1 VNTPDAVSRRA
12 NKKNKEAPMRRVITT
27 ALAAAALIGAVEA
40 QANYT
45 KTKYPI
51 VLVHGVTGFDTIGG
65 LINYFHTIPWNLE
78 RSGAKVY
85 VASVSA
91 LNDSEQRGDALA
103 KQIVPWATANG
114 GKVNLIGHSQG
125 SPTSRVAASLRPDL
139 VASVTSVNGV
149 NKGSKVAD
157 VLRGVIPPNS
167 AIEGGVNGLANAIGG
182 VINLLSG
189 SSNPQNALAALKTLT
204 TSGTSALNSRH
215 PWGVNNSSYCAKS
228 TEVQN
233 VRGHTIRYFSWTGN
247 TSYTN
252 VFDAVDPFLAITGLA
267 FGSEKNDGLVGVCST
282 YLGQVI
288 GDGYNM
294 NHVDAIN
301 HLLGVRGWTDPVSLY
316 RQHANRLKN
325 KGV

>member
-1 VNTPDAVSRRA
+1 MRRA
-12 NKKNKEAPMRRVITT
+12 FTATLA
-27 ALAAAALIGAVEA
+27 ALALAGAVEA
-40 QANYT
+40 QASYT

-78 RSGAKVY
+78 RDGAKVY
-85 VASVSA
+85 VASVAA
-91 LNDSEQRGDALA
+91 LNDSEQRGAELA
-103 KQIVPWATANG
+103 RQIVPWATANG
-114 GKVNLIGHSQG
+114 GKVNLMGHSQG

-139 VASVTSVNGV
+139 VASVTSINGV

-157 VLRGVIPPNS
+157 VIRGVIPANGL
-167 AIEGGVNGLANAIGG
+167 IEGGANAIAVALGS

-189 SSNPQNALAALKTLT
+189 SSNPQNGVAALGTLT
-204 TSGTSALNSRH
+204 TPGTAALNGRH
-215 PWGVNNSSYCAKS
+215 PWGVNNASYCAKS
-228 TEVQN
+228 TEVHN
-233 VRGHTIRYFSWTGN
+233 VRGNNIRYFSWTGN

-252 VFDAVDPFLAITGLA
+252 VLDVVDPFLAITGLV

-282 YLGQVI
+282 YLGQVL
-288 GDGYNM
+288 GDSYSM

-301 HLLGVRGWTDPVSLY
+301 HLFGIRGWTEPVSLY

-325 KGV
+325 KGI

>member
-1 VNTPDAVSRRA
+1 
-12 NKKNKEAPMRRVITT
+12 MRRVICT
-27 ALAAAALIGAVEA
+27 ALAAVALVGAATA
-40 QANYT
+40 QAGYT
-45 KTKYPI
+45 QTKYPI
-51 VLVHGVTGFDTIGG
+51 VLVHGISGFDTLGG

-78 RSGAKVY
+78 RDGAKVY
-85 VASVSA
+85 VASVA
-91 LNDSEQRGDALA
+91 AFNDSEQRGADLA
-103 KQIVPWATANG
+103 RQIVPWAAANG

-157 VLRGVIPPNS
+157 VVRGVVPPNG
-167 AIEGGVNGLANAIGG
+167 AIEGGANTIANALGM

-189 SSNPQNALAALKTLT
+189 NNNPQDGLASLETLT
-204 TSGTSALNSRH
+204 TPGTAALNSRH
-215 PWGVNNSSYCAKS
+215 PWGVNNASYCAKS

-233 VRGHTIRYFSWTGN
+233 VRGYNIRYFSWTGN
-247 TSYTN
+247 SSYTN
-252 VFDAVDPFLAITGLA
+252 IFDALDPFLAITGLA

-282 YLGQVI
+282 YLGQVL
-288 GDGYNM
+288 GDSYHL
-294 NHVDAIN
+294 NHADAIN
-301 HLLGVRGWTDPVSLY
+301 HLFGLRGWTEPVSLY